1 MIGPVAQT
9 ALSAAAR
16 LPSVPV
22 STRLF
27 ALAFALTF
35 SVCTAA
41 AAEASE
47 PPWAATLKSELAA
60 LDAQHRGR
68 LGVYVRDLDTGA
80 TASHRAEQRW
90 YLASM
95 VKVPVAI
102 IVLRDVERGLY
113 SLETTVTLRA
123 ADIVDGAGT
132 TVLAPVGTPLTVR
145 SLLEQMVIHSDN
157 TATDMLI
164 GLVGLPAVNA
174 LVKSLVPEGLQRIT
188 TLGEIRRLIYGQI
201 VPDVERLTGRDL
213 LLLRHARSD
222 AERLQLLNQLTG
234 APEGRR
240 RPGSLD
246 DAYDA
251 YYASGVNSGRLDAYA
266 ELLALLF
273 DGKALSP
280 RTTEHLVG
288 LMQRSVTGTDRLKAG
303 LPSHVRLAHKTGTQR
318 RRVCDA
324 GLLRWLEDGRQRRAL
339 VVACTRDEP
348 SLERAESALM
358 QVGLALCHSGLL
370 TQGVVDASS
379 CPALAVG
386 PLAVPARV
394 PRAGPARR

>member
-1 MIGPVAQT
+1 M
-9 ALSAAAR
+9 SA
-16 LPSVPV
+16 P
-22 STRLF
+22 TRSF
-27 ALAFALTF
+27 ALALALSFTL
-35 SVCTAA
+35 SASAV
-41 AAEASE
+41 AEPLE
-47 PPWAATLKSELAA
+47 PPWVATLKSELAA
-60 LDAQHRGR
+60 LDAQRGVR

-80 TASHRAEQRW
+80 SASHRAEQRW

-102 IVLRDVERGLY
+102 TVLREIEQGLY
-113 SLETTVTLRA
+113 SLETAVTLRA
-123 ADIVDGAGT
+123 SDIVDGAGT

-145 SLLEQMVIHSDN
+145 LLLEQMIIHSDN

-164 GLVGLPAVNA
+164 NLVGLPAVNA
-174 LVKSLVPEGLQRIT
+174 LVKSLVPDGLHRIT

-222 AERLQLLNQLTG
+222 AERLQLLHQLVD
-234 APEGRR
+234 A
-240 RPGSLD
+240 PGSHRRLPSLD
-246 DAYDA
+246 AAYDA

-280 RTTEHLVG
+280 RYTEHLIG
-288 LMQRSVTGTDRLKAG
+288 LMQRTVTGPERLKAG
-303 LPSHVRLAHKTGTQR
+303 LPAQVRLAHKTGTQR

-324 GLLRWLEDGRQRRAL
+324 GLLRWPENGRQRRAL
-339 VVACTRDEP
+339 VVACTRDAP

-358 QVGLALCHSGLL
+358 QVGLALCRSGLL

-379 CPALAVG
+379 CTAPVPALGAVS
-386 PLAVPARV
+386 ARV
-394 PRAGPARR
+394 PRAGPARH

>member
-1 MIGPVAQT
+1 
-9 ALSAAAR
+9 L
-16 LPSVPV
+16 
-22 STRLF
+22 
-27 ALAFALTF
+27 ALALTGGL
-35 SVCTAA
+35 SPGA
-41 AAEASE
+41 AAE
-47 PPWAATLKSELAA
+47 PLDVPWVATLKSELAT
-60 LDAQHRGR
+60 LDAQHRAR

-80 TASHRAEQRW
+80 SASYRAEQRW

-102 IVLRDVERGLY
+102 TVLRDIERGVY
-113 SLETTVTLRA
+113 SLETAVTLRA
-123 ADIVDGAGT
+123 SDIVDGAGT

-145 SLLEQMVIHSDN
+145 SLLEQMIIHSDN

-174 LVKSLVPEGLQRIT
+174 LVRSLVPEGLQPIT
-188 TLGEIRRLIYGQI
+188 TLAEIRRLVYGQL

-222 AERLQLLNQLTG
+222 VERLQLLHQLVD
-234 APEGRR
+234 APESRR

-246 DAYDA
+246 AAYDT

-266 ELLALLF
+266 ELLALLV

-280 RTTEHLVG
+280 RYTEFLIG
-288 LMQRSVTGTDRLKAG
+288 LMQRTVTGPNRLRAG
-303 LPSHVRLAHKTGTQR
+303 LPPQVRLAHKTGTQR

-324 GLLRWLEDGRQRRAL
+324 ALLRWPEDGRQRRAL

-348 SLERAESALM
+348 SLERADSVLM
-358 QVGLALCHSGLL
+358 QVGLAVCRSGLL
-370 TQGVVDASS
+370 TQGVVDASA
-379 CPALAVG
+379 CPAPYALPVPMPSTG
-386 PLAVPARV
+386 PVRG
-394 PRAGPARR
+394 PRAGPAHR